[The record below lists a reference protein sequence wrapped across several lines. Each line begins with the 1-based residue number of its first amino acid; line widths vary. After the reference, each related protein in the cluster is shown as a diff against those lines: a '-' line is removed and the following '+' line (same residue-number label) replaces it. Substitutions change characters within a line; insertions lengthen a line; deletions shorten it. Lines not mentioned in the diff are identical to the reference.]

1 MDGDN
6 IQVTGTILDQD
17 DWSRATDISYI
28 TSSQVKMEVV
38 EISIS
43 IQVKAMNKW
52 SSSTT
57 RVTGIKPVQEV
68 P

>member
-43 IQVKAMNKW
+43 IQVKAMNK
-52 SSSTT
+52 
-57 RVTGIKPVQEV
+57 
-68 P
+68 